1 MNKLTDLNKD
11 VIYSKI
17 SAFIKKLNDDILN
30 SLFEILINF
39 MKSSNNNIY
48 VDVLYLFEPSYIDD
62 NITKYYLKFIDNKEW
77 LPIKIIEEYKFIFDE
92 NNYDEYCEYVKIK
105 KSTLSLLK
113 ALSIILK
120 KINKNDIIE
129 IIINNIF
136 QDLFIYLDK
145 KDYKHIIE
153 LLLDE
158 LLIILD
164 YMPNQDYINKIK
176 NIDTSNLDI
185 STKFK
190 ITYILEKYN

>member
-1 MNKLTDLNKD
+1 M
-11 VIYSKI
+11 
-17 SAFIKKLNDDILN
+17 
-30 SLFEILINF
+30 
-39 MKSSNNNIY
+39 
-48 VDVLYLFEPSYIDD
+48 
-62 NITKYYLKFIDNKEW
+62 
-77 LPIKIIEEYKFIFDE
+77 PIKIIEEYKFIFDE